1 MDMDSAV
8 ATTKE
13 DGLRYALKLPEWL
26 VDENEKK
33 NDVERYMMLLL

>member
-26 VDENEKK
+26 DENEKK